1 MQLQALEPLFKI
13 FYTFLFLPTKISR
26 EKLQTNIWKIES
38 KGLVK
43 FKHKSTKFVS
53 KILCCVALVYL
64 LFYFILFIIIFF
76 FFSTGVLR
84 KLCDI
89 RCSYKHCKFSRGWL
103 LVKMASKTA
112 IRPFRRPVG
121 VVIPCCEDRQ
131 FTFS

>member
-43 FKHKSTKFVS
+43 FKHRSTKFVS

-76 FFSTGVLR
+76 FSAQAFYGNYATLDAHTNTVNSHAVGYSSRWHR
-84 KLCDI
+84 KP
-89 RCSYKHCKFSRGWL
+89 R
-103 LVKMASKTA
+103 
-112 IRPFRRPVG
+112 
-121 VVIPCCEDRQ
+121 
-131 FTFS
+131 